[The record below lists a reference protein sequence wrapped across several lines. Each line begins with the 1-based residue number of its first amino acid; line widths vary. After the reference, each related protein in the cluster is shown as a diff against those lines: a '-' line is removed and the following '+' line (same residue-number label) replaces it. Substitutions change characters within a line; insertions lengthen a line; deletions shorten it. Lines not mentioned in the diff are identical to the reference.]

1 LFFVLFFCFFLYAG
15 KGKNVNVGEDVN
27 AMPTSGGQRRAH
39 GRPRKREV
47 VEDID
52 QVIKE
57 LLSDLELFEY
67 EGEDLWYDD
76 DEVTKE
82 KDGTAHR
89 WERVDL
95 NILGNKVEFGDK
107 EPDDSSDGLRSMD
120 GSDSDNVR
128 KKK

>member
-1 LFFVLFFCFFLYAG
+1 LFFFCYAG

-39 GRPRKREV
+39 GRPHKREV

-57 LLSDLELFEY
+57 LLSDLELSES

-82 KDGTAHR
+82 KDGTTH
-89 WERVDL
+89 WLERVDL
-95 NILGNKVEFGDK
+95 NILGNEVEFGDK